1 MSDKVKKLQIT
12 FVAGMA
18 NLVSKGLGTF
28 KASPQCGH
36 TLLWQ
41 WGLQQFEVCEGFIKL
56 LKILN
61 KHLMRKQ
68 WGANCQM
75 LLGGTEKE
83 WFLGVN

>member
-1 MSDKVKKLQIT
+1 MTEQVQYSVIISLPVSDKVKKLQIT

-41 WGLQQFEVCEGFIKL
+41 
-56 LKILN
+56 
-61 KHLMRKQ
+61 
-68 WGANCQM
+68 
-75 LLGGTEKE
+75 
-83 WFLGVN
+83 